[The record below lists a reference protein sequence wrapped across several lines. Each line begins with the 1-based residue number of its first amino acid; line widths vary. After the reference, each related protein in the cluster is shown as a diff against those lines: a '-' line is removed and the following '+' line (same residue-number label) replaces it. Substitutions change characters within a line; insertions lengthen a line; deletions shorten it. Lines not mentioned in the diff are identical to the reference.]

1 MDKNKTKTSKEK
13 EPALLG
19 GELFYW
25 AQALAVALVLL
36 VIINTFFFR
45 LSGVRGTSMYDT
57 LDNGDQ
63 LILRVIGYD
72 EPQRGDIV
80 VCTSDAFGGEALVKR
95 VIAVAGDTV
104 DIRSDGT
111 VVVNG
116 QALTEPYIY
125 ETIDGLHRGDQ
136 TYPVPIFRKAFIGV
150 VLAQK
155 QAVFRAGSH
164 HAVGFVCPLGDEIVY
179 QRAEI
184 GTGARQNERLLS
196 FYAQRG
202 IDTGQKSLR
211 GGFFIAGSAVELPC
225 SEKPRNIFE
234 FQRGAELKRIAAI
247 VFNGIRITHDFSL
260 FKARQAVKHFFLH
273 IGRHGG

>member
-13 EPALLG
+13 EPALPG

-136 TYPVPIFRKAFIGV
+136 TYPLTVREGHIFVMGDNRN
-150 VLAQK
+150 
-155 QAVFRAGSH
+155 GSTDSRWK
-164 HAVGFVCPLGDEIVY
+164 AVGQIECGRV
-179 QRAEI
+179 I
-184 GTGARQNERLLS
+184 GKAVLR
-196 FYAQRG
+196 
-202 IDTGQKSLR
+202 IWSLNKI
-211 GGFFIAGSAVELPC
+211 GGV
-225 SEKPRNIFE
+225 
-234 FQRGAELKRIAAI
+234 Q
-247 VFNGIRITHDFSL
+247 
-260 FKARQAVKHFFLH
+260 
-273 IGRHGG
+273 